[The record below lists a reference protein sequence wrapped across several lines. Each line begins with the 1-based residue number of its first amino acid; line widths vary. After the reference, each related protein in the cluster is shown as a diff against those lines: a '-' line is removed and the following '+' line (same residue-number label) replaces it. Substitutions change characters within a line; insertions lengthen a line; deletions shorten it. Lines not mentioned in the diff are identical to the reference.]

1 LRASVDDFATLFR
14 KTSNTHSQMIDR
26 AEQVSAAQ
34 RLEWAWA
41 GNSFGACLP
50 VQALENELVYPA
62 GISKMPAICIKE
74 PKMLFFV
81 RAVVDVV
88 TKANLQ
94 RESERRL
101 HFATDRFRENIRE
114 IGVALRDVNGPRGG
128 IDKQCK
134 ITAKLWRGGSVEI
147 EETRSSFIEAVGRAA
162 KRLRNVLARR
172 IGGKQPNKTL
182 RHIYPHEPY
191 RLPQGFL

>member
-1 LRASVDDFATLFR
+1 
-14 KTSNTHSQMIDR
+14 
-26 AEQVSAAQ
+26 
-34 RLEWAWA
+34 
-41 GNSFGACLP
+41 
-50 VQALENELVYPA
+50 
-62 GISKMPAICIKE
+62 
-74 PKMLFFV
+74 MLFFV

-134 ITAKLWRGGSVEI
+134 ITAKLWRGGTVEI

-162 KRLRNVLARR
+162 KRLRNVLTRR

-182 RHIYPHEPY
+182 RHICPHEPY

>member
-1 LRASVDDFATLFR
+1 
-14 KTSNTHSQMIDR
+14 
-26 AEQVSAAQ
+26 
-34 RLEWAWA
+34 
-41 GNSFGACLP
+41 
-50 VQALENELVYPA
+50 
-62 GISKMPAICIKE
+62 
-74 PKMLFFV
+74 
-81 RAVVDVV
+81 
-88 TKANLQ
+88 Q

-134 ITAKLWRGGSVEI
+134 ITAKLCCGGAVEI

>member
-1 LRASVDDFATLFR
+1 
-14 KTSNTHSQMIDR
+14 
-26 AEQVSAAQ
+26 
-34 RLEWAWA
+34 
-41 GNSFGACLP
+41 
-50 VQALENELVYPA
+50 
-62 GISKMPAICIKE
+62 
-74 PKMLFFV
+74 
-81 RAVVDVV
+81 V

-134 ITAKLWRGGSVEI
+134 ITAKLWRGGTVEI

-162 KRLRNVLARR
+162 KCLRNVLARR

-182 RHIYPHEPY
+182 RRIYPHEPY